1 MFFPESKSGYST
13 LIVVFLSSILIIALK
28 KRSLAFKILTN
39 SKVVYI
45 KPYIDEMKHL
55 YCVADFIISRAG
67 AGSISELSCV
77 AKPSLLIPSPNVS
90 ENHQWHNANVLA
102 KKNAVLLIKSARL

>member
-1 MFFPESKSGYST
+1 M
-13 LIVVFLSSILIIALK
+13 
-28 KRSLAFKILTN
+28 R
-39 SKVVYI
+39 
-45 KPYIDEMKHL
+45 HL
-55 YCVADFIISRAG
+55 YSVADFIISRAG

-102 KKNAVLLIKSARL
+102 KKKLFYLFKKGS